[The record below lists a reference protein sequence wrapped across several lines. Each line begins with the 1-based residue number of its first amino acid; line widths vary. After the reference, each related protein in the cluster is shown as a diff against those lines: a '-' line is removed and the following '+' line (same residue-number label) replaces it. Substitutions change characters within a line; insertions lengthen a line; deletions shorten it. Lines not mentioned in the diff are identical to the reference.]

1 MQIQFQLALCSGGER
16 IMDVVP
22 LSLISGMGRAGL
34 TGPYCVEPAGMV
46 EKHDMK
52 NIEPTHES
60 FDFLSY

>member
-1 MQIQFQLALCSGGER
+1 
-16 IMDVVP
+16 MDVVP